1 LLHLSQFHITSLT
14 NDAGLDRVEDLSASF
29 TTAADF
35 TDITAPTTPSVSSAE
50 FESVSDADD
59 DMDKTVKPSEEPA
72 AVADA
77 EAPHAKPTASVEDS
91 VRLELPIAESGPSRS
106 VEVEITSGT
115 LDSALTVC
123 IEAKRTCR

>member
-1 LLHLSQFHITSLT
+1 MLHLSQFHITSLT

-59 DMDKTVKPSEEPA
+59 MDKTVKPSEEPA

-77 EAPHAKPTASVEDS
+77 EAPHAKPAASVEDS

-123 IEAKRTCR
+123 IEAEHTCR